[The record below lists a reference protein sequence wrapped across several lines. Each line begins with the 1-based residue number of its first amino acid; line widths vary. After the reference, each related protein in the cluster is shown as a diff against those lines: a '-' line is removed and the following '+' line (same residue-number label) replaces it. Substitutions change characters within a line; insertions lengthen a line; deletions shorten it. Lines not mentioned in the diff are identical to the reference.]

1 MIKVFIIGNLGGD
14 AETRQAGESQVAAF
28 NVASTRRFSDRS
40 GQAAEETEWMRVELW
55 NPGGVLPYLLKGQQV
70 FVEGRYRTEKYTD
83 RDGNERTAVK
93 VIATT
98 LQLLGRREDEQ
109 PARQAG
115 SRRGV
120 SDSAPAWQRSRAYSY
135 APPQRPAPAAPA
147 EAPDDDL
154 PF

>member
-40 GQAAEETEWMRVELW
+40 GRTAEETEWMRVELW

-93 VIATT
+93 VVATT
-98 LQLLGRREDEQ
+98 VQLLG
-109 PARQAG
+109 ARQDDDRGGAPQG
-115 SRRGV
+115 RRRPV
-120 SDSAPAWQRSRAYSY
+120 TPAPAWQHS
-135 APPQRPAPAAPA
+135 APVTAAPA
-147 EAPDDDL
+147 QETAAAEDDL

>member
-28 NVASTRRFSDRS
+28 NVASTRRFTDRS

-83 RDGNERTAVK
+83 RDGNEKTAVK
-93 VIATT
+93 VIASTV
-98 LQLLGRREDEQ
+98 QLLGRREDEKPAG
-109 PARQAG
+109 PAR

-120 SDSAPAWQRSRAYSY
+120 PDSAPAWQRPAYT
-135 APPQRPAPAAPA
+135 APASGGDPT
-147 EAPDDDL
+147 DDL

>member
-1 MIKVFIIGNLGGD
+1 MIKVIIIGNLGGD

-28 NVASTRRFSDRS
+28 NVASTRRFTDRS
-40 GQAAEETEWMRVELW
+40 GRAAEETEWMRVELW

-93 VIATT
+93 VVATT
-98 LQLLGRREDEQ
+98 VQLLGRREDEKPEG
-109 PARQAG
+109 PAR

-120 SDSAPAWQRSRAYSY
+120 PDSAPAWQRSPSY
-135 APPQRPAPAAPA
+135 TAPASGGDPT
-147 EAPDDDL
+147 DDL

>member
-28 NVASTRRFSDRS
+28 NVASTRRFTDRS
-40 GQAAEETEWMRVELW
+40 GRTAEETEWMRVELW

-83 RDGNERTAVK
+83 RDGNEKTAVK
-93 VIATT
+93 VVATT
-98 LQLLGRREDEQ
+98 VQLLG
-109 PARQAG
+109 ARQDDDRG
-115 SRRGV
+115 GGPQGRRRPV
-120 SDSAPAWQRSRAYSY
+120 TPAPAWQHS
-135 APPQRPAPAAPA
+135 APVTPTPAQEPAAA
-147 EAPDDDL
+147 EDDL